1 MTFSCRI
8 VSTSL
13 NDFVAPINRV
23 FNVST
28 TVTLWSLPCFVAPR
42 SRAAWFCSSAMAVFS
57 AWMSDL
63 ITALSS
69 AMSRAGSSNM
79 DERLAKAVSFSSFWD
94 VPWIPWPMREDI
106 FANSEVVPAAFE
118 PPLEGVE
125 PDPSKGCVPDASPTA
140 PVEPEDPGGPPP
152 CLCARVFAARSA
164 AAANSRVRSFTD
176 ADIAA
181 DISPSSLVDEGSR
194 DADEFPVER
203 CGRDGLG
210 YAEAPDAAPG
220 RVGAGTAT
228 VEGHS

>member
-1 MTFSCRI
+1 M
-8 VSTSL
+8 
-13 NDFVAPINRV
+13 
-23 FNVST
+23 
-28 TVTLWSLPCFVAPR
+28 
-42 SRAAWFCSSAMAVFS
+42 
-57 AWMSDL
+57 
-63 ITALSS
+63 
-69 AMSRAGSSNM
+69 
-79 DERLAKAVSFSSFWD
+79 
-94 VPWIPWPMREDI
+94 
-106 FANSEVVPAAFE
+106 
-118 PPLEGVE
+118 
-125 PDPSKGCVPDASPTA
+125 ASPTDT
-140 PVEPEDPGGPPP
+140 PVEPEDVGGPPP

-228 VEGHS
+228 VEDHS

>member
-1 MTFSCRI
+1 MDS
-8 VSTSL
+8 
-13 NDFVAPINRV
+13 VADARGHLRELGGGARGV
-23 FNVST
+23 
-28 TVTLWSLPCFVAPR
+28 
-42 SRAAWFCSSAMAVFS
+42 RA
-57 AWMSDL
+57 
-63 ITALSS
+63 TARRR
-69 AMSRAGSSNM
+69 RAGS
-79 DERLAKAVSFSSFWD
+79 
-94 VPWIPWPMREDI
+94 
-106 FANSEVVPAAFE
+106 
-118 PPLEGVE
+118 
-125 PDPSKGCVPDASPTA
+125 SKGCVPDASPTA